1 MRRTSLAMA
10 DKFRDIVARVGAVL
24 HEQRKIDARR
34 VLQRYHHLLAQPDD
48 TLLLNEIIPAGKEE
62 DISGHAHG
70 SDARERAASQAAFE
84 RA

>member
-10 DKFRDIVARVGAVL
+10 EKFRDIVVRVGAVF

-34 VLQRYHHLLAQPDD
+34 ALQRYHHLLAQPDD
-48 TLLLNEIIPAGKEE
+48 TLPLDEIIPLGKEE
-62 DISGHAHG
+62 DISGHANG
-70 SDARERAASQAAFE
+70 SDARERAASPAAFE